1 MIEHFSSF
9 SFRDP
14 GGRVYV
20 HKGRIL
26 RWLRAEAAVDV
37 LEFLRTPVARTLTEG
52 GQMVSSRA
60 LEKDEV
66 PKDVGS
72 SGEWLEHSRVW
83 FPSFPYEWIPEMLH
97 DAGQLTLDLARD
109 VMFAGFELKDATPFN
124 VLFEGSRPVFID
136 VASVQKTDSGVWTW
150 HAYAQFVQSFLLPLL
165 AHRVTGIRME
175 WIFARSRNGIA
186 PSELTDLPG
195 LWRSRVGR
203 RAVARP
209 RLFERKSAS
218 GAASRPS
225 KKAPDPEVTRFVR
238 GRLFR
243 SLDRDLRSVYP
254 PDPVRNDVTAY
265 AAERGKI
272 EADHTTQK
280 QAVVTGWLEK
290 LRAKRVLDVGANTGD
305 YSQMAADGGAKV
317 VSIDKAPEALSLLY
331 RRASSKRADV
341 QPLLV
346 DLMRPTPS
354 IGWRNGE
361 HASFLDRAAGQF
373 DVILFLAVIHHV
385 VINDRVPLEK
395 LFELLATLT
404 TGAAIVEFVAREDDN
419 FVRVSRGRDQLF
431 YA

>member
-52 GQMVSSRA
+52 GQMVSSRP

-109 VMFAGFELKDATPFN
+109 VMFAGFELKDATPSN

-165 AHRVTGIRME
+165 AHV
-175 WIFARSRNGIA
+175 
-186 PSELTDLPG
+186 
-195 LWRSRVGR
+195 
-203 RAVARP
+203 
-209 RLFERKSAS
+209 
-218 GAASRPS
+218 
-225 KKAPDPEVTRFVR
+225 
-238 GRLFR
+238 
-243 SLDRDLRSVYP
+243 
-254 PDPVRNDVTAY
+254 
-265 AAERGKI
+265 
-272 EADHTTQK
+272 
-280 QAVVTGWLEK
+280 
-290 LRAKRVLDVGANTGD
+290 
-305 YSQMAADGGAKV
+305 
-317 VSIDKAPEALSLLY
+317 
-331 RRASSKRADV
+331 
-341 QPLLV
+341 
-346 DLMRPTPS
+346 
-354 IGWRNGE
+354 
-361 HASFLDRAAGQF
+361 
-373 DVILFLAVIHHV
+373 
-385 VINDRVPLEK
+385 
-395 LFELLATLT
+395 
-404 TGAAIVEFVAREDDN
+404 
-419 FVRVSRGRDQLF
+419 
-431 YA
+431 